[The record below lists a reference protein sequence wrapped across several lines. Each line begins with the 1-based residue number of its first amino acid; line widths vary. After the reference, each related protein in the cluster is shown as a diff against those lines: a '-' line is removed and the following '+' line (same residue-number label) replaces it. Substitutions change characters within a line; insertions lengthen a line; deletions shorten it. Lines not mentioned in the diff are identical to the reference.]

1 MVKEAKERLSWAGT
15 QSKIYGKKAYEK
27 VHHKV
32 TSGELKEDAKKAGEK
47 VSQTAKSIWA
57 FVSSK
62 IEEIKKDKNG
72 EKKE

>member
-1 MVKEAKERLSWAGT
+1 MTSEELVKEAKERLSWAGT

-27 VHHKV
+27 VHYKV

-62 IEEIKKDKNG
+62 IDDLKK
-72 EKKE
+72 